1 MKTEYLNDLQFAARR
16 VLELSAYIDEIAE
29 CPRRSCE
36 RKAEI
41 IESAYALKRWWAANY
56 RELKYGKERTH

>member
-1 MKTEYLNDLQFAARR
+1 MKTEYLNDPEFAARR

-29 CPRRSCE
+29 CPRRSVE

-41 IESAYALKRWWAANY
+41 IESAYALKRLWAAHY
-56 RELKYGKERTH
+56 RDLKYGKERTH